1 MINIENINTIDMP
14 YIIFKEMYLK
24 ALSSSQE
31 NIDAIAISS
40 FNSETNLVDSRFV
53 NLKYINDIEWIF
65 FTNLESPKAN
75 QFRSFD
81 QISALFFWSKI
92 NLQIRIKAK
101 IKKTNREMDID
112 HFSTRTKEKNA
123 LARASSQSTP
133 IDSYKTIKENY
144 NNSLEGNNLMLCP
157 EFWGGFSFTPY
168 YFEFWEGHNS
178 RLNKRDAYQ
187 REGGLWKNSILQP

>member
-1 MINIENINTIDMP
+1 MINIENINTIDRP
-14 YIIFKEMYLK
+14 YTIFKEMYLK

-81 QISALFFWSKI
+81 QISALLF
-92 NLQIRIKAK
+92 
-101 IKKTNREMDID
+101 
-112 HFSTRTKEKNA
+112 
-123 LARASSQSTP
+123 
-133 IDSYKTIKENY
+133 
-144 NNSLEGNNLMLCP
+144 
-157 EFWGGFSFTPY
+157 
-168 YFEFWEGHNS
+168 
-178 RLNKRDAYQ
+178 
-187 REGGLWKNSILQP
+187 

>member
-1 MINIENINTIDMP
+1 MP

-144 NNSLEGNNLMLCP
+144 NNSLEGNNLMVCP